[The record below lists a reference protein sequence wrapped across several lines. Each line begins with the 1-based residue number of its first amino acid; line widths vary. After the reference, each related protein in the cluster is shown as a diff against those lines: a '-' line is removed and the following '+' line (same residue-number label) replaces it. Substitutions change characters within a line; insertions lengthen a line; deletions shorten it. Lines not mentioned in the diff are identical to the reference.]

1 MRALA
6 GSSTLL
12 DRMGLAAGMRLLDVG
27 CGPGRVTLPAAQRVG
42 PGGSVV
48 AMDIQPAMLREV
60 AKRVAASGL
69 TNVQTVLVGAGHGQL
84 ERDSFDRALLVTVV
98 GEIPEPEPAF
108 REIHTALKP
117 GGVLSVTEVFPDPH
131 YQSRRTVR
139 RLAEKAGFQPGES
152 FGHFL
157 AFTLNFVKPAAPSQM
172 LP

>member
-84 ERDSFDRALLVTVV
+84 ERDSFDRALLVN
-98 GEIPEPEPAF
+98 
-108 REIHTALKP
+108 RR
-117 GGVLSVTEVFPDPH
+117 SVRSTP
-131 YQSRRTVR
+131 R
-139 RLAEKAGFQPGES
+139 
-152 FGHFL
+152 
-157 AFTLNFVKPAAPSQM
+157 
-172 LP
+172 